1 MIAEE
6 RIALRQ
12 QRDLSELIQD
22 AITVYSQRF
31 WLFFAI
37 AAVVIPVGIL
47 TGILTAEL
55 APTFEGVYEDE
66 EAFDELFRDLGV
78 LLAVVAPL
86 SLLQFFVQWLASLAI
101 IVTLVGLDAEPDP
114 ELSHARRQQRSPF
127 TRAYGVV
134 FARFWT
140 LLGATLRVIFPILLL
155 SITIIGIPWAIYLAV
170 RWLFVNQAVILD
182 STSARAA
189 LSYSAHAVSGR
200 WWRTLGIAF
209 LISLIVSVPGG
220 IVGTVFGLAPVYI
233 SSTASSV
240 VGAALLPLGVIAM
253 TLMYF
258 DLKQRK
264 ESDVA
269 LSPA

>member
-1 MIAEE
+1 MSAE

-22 AITVYSQRF
+22 AITLYSQRF
-31 WLFFAI
+31 WLLFGI

-47 TGILTAEL
+47 TGILSAEL
-55 APTFEGVYEDE
+55 TPTFEGIYEDE
-66 EAFDELFRDLGV
+66 ELRDEVFRDLGILV
-78 LLAVVAPL
+78 VVVAPL
-86 SLLQFFVQWLASLAI
+86 SLLQFFAQWLASLAI
-101 IVTLVGLDAEPDP
+101 IAVLAGLDAEEGS
-114 ELSHARRQQRSPF
+114 ELSHGRRQRGSPF

-140 LLGATLRVIFPILLL
+140 LLGATLRAFLPILLL
-155 SITIIGIPWAIYLAV
+155 TITIIGIPWAIYLAV

-182 STSARAA
+182 TTSARAA

-240 VGAALLPLGVIAM
+240 IGAALLPLGVIAM
-253 TLMYF
+253 ILLYF

-264 ESDVA
+264 ETDVA
-269 LSPA
+269 LGIA